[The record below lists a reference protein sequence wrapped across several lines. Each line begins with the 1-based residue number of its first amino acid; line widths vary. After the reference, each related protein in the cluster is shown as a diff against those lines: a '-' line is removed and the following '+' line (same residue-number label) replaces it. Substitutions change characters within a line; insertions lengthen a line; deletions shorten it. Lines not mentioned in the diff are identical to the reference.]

1 MDPELSKLI
10 DDEMPKFTRE
20 IAEGYAVSCMS
31 KNEAY
36 INELWQQVAKN
47 FPPNIQYISP
57 PRRLSPLEEYRV
69 VTSSRRGGTRN
80 IYDVAKSDVTMIQ
93 FRFLVDGQELTHNM
107 YAPYVG
113 PGGSITIKNAKFTIS
128 PVIADVALSVRGDS
142 IFVIMNRAKLT
153 FKKFMGYI
161 LVDGERESSYI
172 VWSQVYNIKTRK
184 ILSTIGHY
192 LFCKFGVTEAFRRMG
207 VDLHVIPLDEVSSE
221 RYPVNDWV
229 TITSVGKKLGPRTR
243 AMLGVNI
250 ALMIPRHQ
258 YNHATKS
265 LAASFFYVADQF
277 PERVTINDYQSTNI
291 WRILLGKAIFPPGDS
306 DGKILNQINTHMASV
321 DGYVDGLVREWLHD
335 GGYPNIYDI
344 YDLFQ
349 LIIKQYPDAV
359 AQTSDSVASLYG
371 KRLVINRYV
380 NENIINGISSV
391 LFAIQKHMNS
401 KGEVKLKDMQSFL
414 TRNLKY
420 NLAFK
425 INSGHSEV
433 KSVSSASDC
442 MIHKITSVALM
453 QTETTSSST
462 GVIFDESKQAHQ
474 SILEVGGVM
483 NLPSGDP
490 SGRSRLNMT
499 AKIDASGTI
508 LADPQHREILDEVHR
523 KVKR

>member
-1 MDPELSKLI
+1 MDPALAKLI
-10 DDEMPKFTRE
+10 DDQMPKFTRE
-20 IAEGYAVSCMS
+20 IAEGYAVSCMA

-36 INELWQQVAKN
+36 INELWLQVAKN

-57 PRRLSPLEEYRV
+57 PRRLSPLEEFRV
-69 VTSSRRGGTRN
+69 VTGSRRGGKN
-80 IYDVAKSDVTMIQ
+80 VYDVAKSDMYMVQ
-93 FRFLVDGQELTHNM
+93 FRFLVDGEELNHNM
-107 YAPYVG
+107 YLPFVSL
-113 PGGSITIKNAKFTIS
+113 GGIITIKNAKFGIS

-161 LVDGERESSYI
+161 LVDGERDSSYI

-184 ILSTIGHY
+184 ILSTVGHY

-207 VDLHVIPLDEVSSE
+207 ADIQVVPLDEVSAQRFPPE
-221 RYPVNDWV
+221 HWV
-229 TITSVGKKLGPRTR
+229 TISSVGKKTGPRTR
-243 AMLGVNI
+243 AQLGVNL
-250 ALMIPRHQ
+250 ALMIPRSQ
-258 YNHATKS
+258 YNFAIKS
-265 LAASFFYVADQF
+265 LAASFFYIADHY
-277 PERVTINDYQSTNI
+277 PERVTINDYDSTNI
-291 WRILLGKAIFPPGDS
+291 WRILLGKSIFPPGDS

-321 DGYVDGLVREWLHD
+321 DGYVDGLVKEWLHD
-335 GGYPNIYDI
+335 GGYPDIYDI

-349 LIIKQYPDAV
+349 LLIKVFPDSV
-359 AQTSDSVASLYG
+359 AQTTDSVASLYD

-391 LFAIQKHMNS
+391 LFAIQKHLNS
-401 KGEVKLKDMQSFL
+401 KGEVKHKDMQTFL
-414 TRNLKY
+414 NRNLKY
-420 NLAFK
+420 NLALK

-433 KSVSSASDC
+433 KSISSASDC
-442 MIHKITSVALM
+442 LIHKITSVALM

-462 GVIFDESKQAHQ
+462 GVIFDESKQAHH

-508 LADPQHREILDEVHR
+508 LADPKHREILDVVHQ